1 MLLEVCGLTKRFAG
15 VRALDGV
22 DLCVRAGSV
31 HGLLGENGAG
41 KSTLIKALSGVVA
54 PDAGSVSLDGV
65 MQPITSVSQSE
76 ALGFRFIHQE
86 LSLVPHF
93 STVEN
98 CFVGRPYPRKGPFI
112 HRAAMRRQVEHTARR
127 IAPDLPLETPASR
140 LTTGQKQLAA
150 IIRALMTEGAETDAG
165 VRLIVMDEPTASL
178 SDGESQRLHQAV
190 RVLAEQGVAIIFI
203 SHRLDEVLALCDHY
217 TVLRNGRLA
226 GSGAIADTSREAL
239 IGLMSGSERAV
250 ASARSQP
257 LPVQGQT
264 VVQVIDLPF
273 GKKDSGK
280 EDSGKEGGKENPQ
293 ISFAVRE
300 GEVLGLY
307 GLIGAGRSSLLKQ
320 IWGARGHTGG
330 RIVIDGKDMARA
342 RIGQRI
348 QAGGAYVPEDRRGQG
363 LVTPRSIAEN
373 LALTDLT
380 AVRVH
385 VFGKTTAPIVSTR
398 RLRQR
403 AAGIREQ
410 LGIKM
415 ASPHALPLTLSGGN
429 QQKLLFGRWFG
440 RPLRLLLLDE
450 PSRGVDVGAKAE
462 IHALVRQMAQQG
474 AAVVMATS
482 DMDELLA
489 LSSRVLV
496 MAGGRITAE
505 LAGNDMTPQRIVAAA
520 FAHAGPVHEE
530 KCQA

>member
-22 DLCVRAGSV
+22 DLRVQAGSV

-41 KSTLIKALSGVVA
+41 KSTLIKALSGVVT
-54 PDAGSVSLDGV
+54 PDAGSVRLDGV
-65 MQPITSVSQSE
+65 TQIIASVRQSE

-98 CFVGRPYPRKGPFI
+98 CFVGRRYPRKGPFV
-112 HRAAMRRQVEHTARR
+112 HRAAMRRQVEKTARL
-127 IAPDLPLETPASR
+127 IAPDLPLDTPASH

-150 IIRALMTEGAETDAG
+150 IIRALMNEGGREEAG
-165 VRLIVMDEPTASL
+165 ARLIVMDEPTASL
-178 SDGESQRLHQAV
+178 SDGESQRLHRAV
-190 RVLAEQGVAIIFI
+190 RVLADQGVAVIFI
-203 SHRLDEVLALCDHY
+203 SHRLDEVLDICDHY
-217 TVLRNGRLA
+217 TVLRSGRLA
-226 GSGAIADTSREAL
+226 GSGAIAGTSRQQL
-239 IGLMSGSERAV
+239 IGLMSGSDRAV
-250 ASARSQP
+250 AGAHPHP

-264 VVQVIDLPF
+264 VLEVINVPF
-273 GKKDSGK
+273 GQTAGK
-280 EDSGKEGGKENPQ
+280 TAGKTAQTESAQ

-320 IWGARGHTGG
+320 IWGARRHAGG
-330 RIVIDGKDMARA
+330 RITIDGQDMARA

-348 QAGGAYVPEDRRGQG
+348 QAGGAYVPEDRRFEG

-373 LALTDLT
+373 LALADLG
-380 AVRVH
+380 AVRTH

-403 AAGIREQ
+403 AAGIRDQ

-450 PSRGVDVGAKAE
+450 PSRGVDVGAKSE
-462 IHALVRQMAQQG
+462 IHALVRQMASQG

-505 LAGNDMTPQRIVAAA
+505 LTGEEMVPHRIVAAA
-520 FAHAGPVHEE
+520 FAHAGPAHEGE
-530 KCQA
+530 HRA